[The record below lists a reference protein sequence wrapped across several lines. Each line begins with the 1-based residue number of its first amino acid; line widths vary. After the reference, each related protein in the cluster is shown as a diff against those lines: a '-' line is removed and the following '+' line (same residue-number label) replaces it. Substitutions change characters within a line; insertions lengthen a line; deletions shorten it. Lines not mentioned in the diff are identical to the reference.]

1 MAMMTDPHA
10 ALRDRVMRLVLD
22 GQGEADPGLRHA
34 AADGQGVPADLQV
47 LVEKI
52 HAHAYKV
59 TDDDIARLQAAYSED
74 QLFEVIVSAAL
85 GASRRRLEAGL
96 QALRDA

>member
-1 MAMMTDPHA
+1 MATRPDPHA
-10 ALRDRVMRLVLD
+10 ALRDRVTQLVLD
-22 GQGEADPGLRHA
+22 GTAQTDSALRHA
-34 AADGQGVPADLQV
+34 AAAGRGVGADLEP

-59 TDDDIARLQAAYSED
+59 TDDDVARLQAHYSED
-74 QLFEVIVSAAL
+74 QLFEIIVSAAL
-85 GASRRRLEAGL
+85 GASRRRLDAGL

>member
-1 MAMMTDPHA
+1 MATTADPHA
-10 ALRDRVMRLVLD
+10 ALRDRVMKLVLD
-22 GQGEADPGLRHA
+22 GPGDADPTLRRA
-34 AADGQGVPADLQV
+34 AADGHDVPPDLRP

-59 TDDDIARLQAAYSED
+59 TDDDIARLQATYSED
-74 QLFEVIVSAAL
+74 QLFEIIVSAAL